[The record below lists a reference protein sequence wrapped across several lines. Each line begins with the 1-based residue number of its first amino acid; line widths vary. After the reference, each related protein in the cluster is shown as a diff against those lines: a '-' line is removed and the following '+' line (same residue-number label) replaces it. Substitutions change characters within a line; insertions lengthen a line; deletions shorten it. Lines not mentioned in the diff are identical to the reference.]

1 MAKKEFLSFEG
12 LQRLVDN
19 INSLKANI
27 DSPIFKGEPTSPTP
41 DINDKSTRIAT
52 TEYVN
57 NMADKF
63 KLEVGGS
70 AQVVV
75 TITPATV
82 ATVILTNRTSGAIY
96 QEITNESGIATIS
109 VSQFGTYNIS
119 YKSSGAIS
127 SVQTVELITPGEIKY
142 ISATY
147 TTSRTF
153 TAKIDLNNS
162 NPKSSVTYYDDA
174 GVVMVQVI

>member
-27 DSPIFKGEPTSPTP
+27 DSPIFKGKPTSPTP

-63 KLEVGGS
+63 KLEVSGS

-82 ATVILTNRTSGAIY
+82 ATVVKVVPIVAFLLDTLGTTGTSI
-96 QEITNESGIATIS
+96 
-109 VSQFGTYNIS
+109 
-119 YKSSGAIS
+119 
-127 SVQTVELITPGEIKY
+127 
-142 ISATY
+142 
-147 TTSRTF
+147 
-153 TAKIDLNNS
+153 
-162 NPKSSVTYYDDA
+162 
-174 GVVMVQVI
+174 